1 MLVTVDIGNTNITI
15 GIFDKEDLI
24 GTYRLT
30 TKVRRTSDEYGF
42 MLKNFLDRS
51 NVHEKQIDSVIVSSV
66 VPKVMHSFT
75 NGIKKFVGIEPLIV
89 GPGIKSGIS
98 VQLENPRNVGSDRI
112 ADCAGAFSEYGGPI
126 LVADFGTATTYDYV
140 DENGCF
146 KAGAIG
152 VGIETG
158 ANALWG
164 QTAQLPEIEIKRP
177 KTILARNT
185 QTEMQAGVFY
195 QFLGGVEYTIAQ
207 FKKEVC
213 KDMKAK
219 ILEYGNDAL
228 FELGLTKVDPDLI
241 EIIGRLHFRSSY
253 GQNALAHSIE
263 VANLAGLMAGELGEN
278 VTLAKRAG
286 LLHDIGKAIDHEMEG
301 SHVEIGVDIA
311 KKFHEN
317 PVVINAIASHHG
329 DTEPTSVISVLVA
342 IADALSASRPGA
354 RNDTLENYIKRL
366 EQLENIGN
374 DIPGVE
380 KTYAVQAGRE
390 LRVIVKPDEIDDIT
404 AHKVARDIKEKIE
417 QTMQYPGTIKVTVV
431 RETRAQEEAR

>member
-89 GPGIKSGIS
+89 GPGITSGIS
-98 VQLENPRNVGSDRI
+98 VQLENPRTVGADRI

-207 FKKEVC
+207 FKKEVG
-213 KDMKAK
+213 KDMKVIAT
-219 ILEYGNDAL
+219 GG
-228 FELGLTKVDPDLI
+228 LGRIVCNYTKSIDVYDPNLI
-241 EIIGRLHFRSSY
+241 FK
-253 GQNALAHSIE
+253 
-263 VANLAGLMAGELGEN
+263 GL
-278 VTLAKRAG
+278 K
-286 LLHDIGKAIDHEMEG
+286 
-301 SHVEIGVDIA
+301 
-311 KKFHEN
+311 
-317 PVVINAIASHHG
+317 VI
-329 DTEPTSVISVLVA
+329 
-342 IADALSASRPGA
+342 
-354 RNDTLENYIKRL
+354 Y
-366 EQLENIGN
+366 
-374 DIPGVE
+374 E
-380 KTYAVQAGRE
+380 KN
-390 LRVIVKPDEIDDIT
+390 KD
-404 AHKVARDIKEKIE
+404 
-417 QTMQYPGTIKVTVV
+417 
-431 RETRAQEEAR
+431 